1 MHKQYL
7 TNEEDIGFPKVLS
20 AKQLPGIGL
29 ELNTR
34 EIGNTTTT
42 SPGLELGHGLFHYV
56 LQSVC
61 YNSADMNK
69 LTRNIP
75 EVIAFSK
82 WPC

>member
-34 EIGNTTTT
+34 E
-42 SPGLELGHGLFHYV
+42 LEIPPQLHLGSKLDRDYSIMF
-56 LQSVC
+56 
-61 YNSADMNK
+61 YNPCAIIL
-69 LTRNIP
+69 LT
-75 EVIAFSK
+75 
-82 WPC
+82 